1 MWLRTLAS
9 MSIIAALTGAAPAA
23 AATVTGKRS
32 EPGIAWVSQGQRGKV
47 ADEQSMRNTHKAFV
61 PDFLTIV
68 AGSSVRFPNDDQFFH
83 SIYSESDVDGFDI
96 GFYDTGPGKVVSFD
110 KPGIVEVRCHVHAR
124 MYAVIAVVDGPFART
139 QSANETFSIANV
151 APGSHVLHTW
161 TPTGGEKHT
170 TIRVA
175 DAGSHVALEI
185 FP

>member
-1 MWLRTLAS
+1 MLLRSLAGT
-9 MSIIAALTGAAPAA
+9 SILAALIGVGPAA
-23 AATVTGKRS
+23 AATVTGQLA
-32 EPGIAWVSQGQRGKV
+32 EPGVAWVSQGQRGKA

-61 PDFLTIV
+61 PDFLTVV
-68 AGSSVRFPNDDQFFH
+68 AGSSVRFPNDDEYFH

-110 KPGIVEVRCHVHAR
+110 KPGIVEVRCHIHAR